1 MPIYGLTDAP
11 KAFMKLGMIKK
22 GEKRKVT
29 KQGKNG
35 TYDVEIPVDLDYF
48 RVIFSPGKQ
57 AAEIEKTFRAAYG
70 DRPQELNVRFADAS
84 VNEVWD
90 ANFECYKQGG
100 LIAKAGT
107 NESGAYWIFYRDPET
122 MEVLVR
128 NGAPVGEEGRKLF
141 EKPIDLNAPIYKLAN
156 GDPALLEPVG
166 RLQVVIPE
174 VAHLAVGYFVF
185 SPGSP
190 RDIRNISA
198 ELGMYAAMASS
209 YGNTITGI
217 PFVLGRRKEEITK
230 NINGKLSKGESWPVH
245 LTAGGVWGRQA
256 IEMIERL
263 ALPDHVDA
271 EVRDVPAQNAPDW
284 TDSPEDWEDEP
295 PIPATP
301 QVPVIPEPVVPVST
315 QPPAPQPPPVE
326 MCDPGSN
333 QAVGY
338 AAQVWNIAPV
348 KVRKEIS
355 QALEQGKLKNPMSK
369 DDFKAWVA
377 NLKQPA
383 EATTK

>member
-1 MPIYGLTDAP
+1 MPISGLTDAP

-22 GEKRKVT
+22 GEKRTVT

-35 TYDVEIPVDLDYF
+35 PYEIEIPVDLDYF
-48 RVIFSPGKQ
+48 RVVFSPGRLS
-57 AAEIEKTFRAAYG
+57 AEIEAAFRAVYG

-84 VNEVWD
+84 VKEVWD
-90 ANFECYKQGG
+90 ANYEVYKQGG

-107 NESGAYWIFYRDPET
+107 TETGAYWIFYRDPDT
-122 MEVLVR
+122 SEVLVR
-128 NGAPVGEEGRKLF
+128 NGSPVGEAGRALID
-141 EKPIDLNAPIYKLAN
+141 KPVDLDAPIYKTSKGEAVF
-156 GDPALLEPVG
+156 LEPVG

-230 NINGKLSKGESWPVH
+230 NISGKLSKGESWPVH

-263 ALPDHVDA
+263 ALPEYVEA
-271 EVRDVPAQNAPDW
+271 EVKEVTQNAPDW
-284 TDSPEDWEDEP
+284 TDAPVEWNEP
-295 PIPATP
+295 PIEEEALEPPAP
-301 QVPVIPEPVVPVST
+301 VPAPEPVKLMPRGDDLDTPEVRST
-315 QPPAPQPPPVE
+315 LRTEFSKKFNAAIKTVDAKQLPRI
-326 MCDPGSN
+326 DGHSN
-333 QAVGY
+333 AEQLREAIAGIDALV
-338 AAQVWNIAPV
+338 AAA
-348 KVRKEIS
+348 
-355 QALEQGKLKNPMSK
+355 
-369 DDFKAWVA
+369 
-377 NLKQPA
+377 
-383 EATTK
+383 

>member
-1 MPIYGLTDAP
+1 MPISGLTDAP

-35 TYDVEIPVDLDYF
+35 PYEIEIPVDLDYF
-48 RVIFSPGKQ
+48 RVIFSPGKL
-57 AAEIEKTFRAAYG
+57 AGEIEKAFRAAYG

-84 VNEVWD
+84 VKEVWD
-90 ANFECYKQGG
+90 ANYECYKQGG

-107 NESGAYWIFYRDPET
+107 NDSGAYWIFYRDPET

-128 NGAPVGEEGRKLF
+128 NGAPVGEEGRKFF
-141 EKPIDLNAPIYKLAN
+141 EKPIDLEAPIYHLGN
-156 GDPALLEPVG
+156 GDPALLETVG

-185 SPGSP
+185 QPGSP

-230 NINGKLSKGESWPVH
+230 NINGKLSKGESFPVH
-245 LTAGGVWGRQA
+245 LTAGGIWGRQA

-263 ALPDHVDA
+263 ALPEYVEA
-271 EVRDVPAQNAPDW
+271 EVREVTQNAPDW
-284 TDSPEDWEDEP
+284 TDAPEEWSEPGIEEP
-295 PIPATP
+295 PAQVIATEQP
-301 QVPVIPEPVVPVST
+301 VPSKAMPRPEIV
-315 QPPAPQPPPVE
+315 VE
-326 MCDPGSN
+326 MTDPLDEK
-333 QAVGY
+333 AVGY
-338 AAQVWNIAPV
+338 AAQMWSVNAANAKKQI
-348 KVRKEIS
+348 RE
-355 QALEQGKLKNPMSK
+355 ALGAGKIQSPMPK
-369 DDFKAWVA
+369 ADFKAWV
-377 NLKQPA
+377 NPQP
-383 EATTK
+383 K

>member
-1 MPIYGLTDAP
+1 MPISGLTDAP

-22 GEKRKVT
+22 GEKRTVT

-35 TYDVEIPVDLDYF
+35 PYEIEIPVDLDYF
-48 RVIFSPGKQ
+48 RMIFSPGKL
-57 AAEIEKTFRAAYG
+57 AGEIEKAFREVYG
-70 DRPQELNVRFADAS
+70 DKPQELNVRFADAS
-84 VNEVWD
+84 VSEVWD

-107 NESGAYWIFYRDPET
+107 NESGAYWIFYRDPDT

-128 NGAPVGEEGRKLF
+128 NGSPVGEAGREFF
-141 EKPIDLNAPIYKLAN
+141 EKPIDLEAPIYKMAN
-156 GDPALLEPVG
+156 GTPAVLETVG

-185 SPGSP
+185 QPGSP

-209 YGNTITGI
+209 YGNSITGI

-245 LTAGGVWGRQA
+245 LTAGGAWGRQA

-263 ALPDHVDA
+263 AIPDHVIEGEAKDITA
-271 EVRDVPAQNAPDW
+271 NAPDW
-284 TDSPEDWEDEP
+284 TDAPEEWEEEP
-295 PIPATP
+295 P
-301 QVPVIPEPVVPVST
+301 VIIEQPVS
-315 QPPAPQPPPVE
+315 
-326 MCDPGSN
+326 
-333 QAVGY
+333 
-338 AAQVWNIAPV
+338 
-348 KVRKEIS
+348 
-355 QALEQGKLKNPMSK
+355 
-369 DDFKAWVA
+369 KAMPR
-377 NLKQPA
+377 PA
-383 EATTK
+383 ETTEAEDTPEIRAKLRLTFSQKFNAAIKTVDSNKLPKINGKSTAKELSMAIVAIDEAVAA